1 MEHSMDLDIR
11 LPMGW
16 FFALLGALLVI
27 FGLAGNRAIYERSLG
42 INVNLIWGLVLVV
55 FGVAMV
61 ALALRATA
69 AAKPKGGDLA
79 E

>member
-1 MEHSMDLDIR
+1 MELDIR

-27 FGLAGNRAIYERSLG
+27 FGLAGNHAIYERSLG
-42 INVNLIWGLVLVV
+42 INVNLIWGLVLVA
-55 FGVAMV
+55 FGIAMI
-61 ALALRATA
+61 ALARRASA
-69 AAKPKGGDLA
+69 AAKRNSAKSA